1 MKSLL
6 FSNSKH
12 KKNIW
17 FVFDKYYYYNNI
29 KIKNEKEFPLN
40 LYKNKIISYNYS
52 SNIFV
57 TCFKNRKLYGFYLSY
72 YNKNGNW
79 LFNTKTG
86 NIIK

>member
-1 MKSLL
+1 MKDLL

-29 KIKNEKEFPLN
+29 KIKSEKEFPLN
-40 LYKNKIISYNYS
+40 LYKNKIICYNYS

-57 TCFKNRKLYGFYLSY
+57 TSFKNRKLYGLCLSY
-72 YNKNGNW
+72 YNKDANC

-86 NIIK
+86 NINK